1 MIYRCI
7 ALALC
12 IGLTACATP
21 NRRVAVNP
29 ALLAELQLREQA
41 LGEQDFSLS
50 GRIALSNGVDGGSGR
65 FAWQQR
71 GAALKFSLSAPLSNQ
86 TWNLDGQPGAFR
98 LVDSA
103 GRVREAADAQQL
115 VLEVSNWTIPVAELK
130 YWARGMRA
138 PGGPAIPQFDGN
150 GRLLSLAQ
158 SGWLIEYAA
167 WGAGNPALPLKL
179 KLSRDS
185 ATVKVVVKQW
195 QP

>member
-1 MIYRCI
+1 MSYR
-7 ALALC
+7 LAVLAVC
-12 IGLTACATP
+12 LALTACVTP
-21 NRRVAVNP
+21 SRRVAPNA
-29 ALLAELQLREQA
+29 ALLAGLEQRELA
-41 LGEQDFSLS
+41 LGSQDFSLS

-71 GAALKFSLSAPLSNQ
+71 GAALEFSLSAPLSNQ
-86 TWNLDGQPGAFR
+86 TWNLAGQPGVFR

-138 PGGPAIPQFDGN
+138 PGGLAVPQFDAN
-150 GRLLSLAQ
+150 GRLLSLTQ
-158 SGWLIEYAA
+158 SGWLIEYTS
-167 WGAGNPALPLKL
+167 WNSGNPALPLKL
-179 KLSRDS
+179 KLSRDT